1 MKKTMKY
8 LKSAMLFASL
18 AVVAGCVTGCSD
30 DKTYYS
36 PFRDEIK
43 GNYAIFRGTNTSES
57 LEVDTKGMI
66 GESFTNTITY
76 EFFTTYKDWYLQFD
90 TSTCFMP
97 NEEWIHAWP
106 GEGSGDGRFTLTF
119 DSNTVE
125 GDVRHADINIVTKK
139 GHKIIK
145 TIKVA
150 QAGSTT
156 VRLNLVASFQS
167 ILNMEASDTAE
178 RSIAIN
184 ANVFWDKEVRYA
196 DEFTT
201 PWVHVVE
208 GDNNPYALR
217 FNLDENFSTETRTA
231 TIVIYQVSNPDNT
244 TTITINQ
251 KGVAEDNE

>member
-1 MKKTMKY
+1 
-8 LKSAMLFASL
+8 MLFASL
-18 AVVAGCVTGCSD
+18 AAVAGCFTGCND
-30 DKTYYS
+30 NDNHYS

-43 GNYAIFRGTNTSES
+43 GAYAIFAGSNNTSES

-66 GESFTNTITY
+66 GETFTNT
-76 EFFTTYKDWYLQFD
+76 TTYDFYTTYNDWYIEFD

-97 NEEWIHAWP
+97 TEEWIHAWP
-106 GEGSGDGRFTLTF
+106 EEGSGDGRFTLRF
-119 DSNTVE
+119 DANTVE
-125 GDVRHADINIVTKK
+125 GDIRHADINIVTKK

-150 QAGSTT
+150 QAGSTS

-167 ILNMEASDTAE
+167 ILNMAADDTAE

-196 DEFTT
+196 DEFTM
-201 PWVHVVE
+201 PWVHIVE

-217 FNLDENFSTETRTA
+217 FNLDENFSNETRTA

-251 KGVAEDNE
+251 RGVATDTGDDSGATE

>member
-1 MKKTMKY
+1 
-8 LKSAMLFASL
+8 MLFASL
-18 AVVAGCVTGCSD
+18 AAMAGCFTGCND
-30 DKTYYS
+30 NDNHYS

-43 GNYAIFRGTNTSES
+43 GAYAIFAGSNNTSES

-66 GESFTNTITY
+66 GETFTNTTTY
-76 EFFTTYKDWYLQFD
+76 DFFTTYNDWYIEFD

-97 NEEWIHAWP
+97 TEEWIHAWP
-106 GEGSGDGRFTLTF
+106 EEGSGDGRFTLRF
-119 DSNTVE
+119 DANTVE
-125 GDVRHADINIVTKK
+125 GDIRHADINIVTKK

-150 QAGSTT
+150 QAGSTS

-167 ILNMEASDTAE
+167 ILNMAADDTAE

-196 DEFTT
+196 DEFTM
-201 PWVHVVE
+201 PWVHIVE

-217 FNLDENFSTETRTA
+217 FNLDENFSNETRTA

-251 KGVAEDNE
+251 RGVATDTGDDSGATE